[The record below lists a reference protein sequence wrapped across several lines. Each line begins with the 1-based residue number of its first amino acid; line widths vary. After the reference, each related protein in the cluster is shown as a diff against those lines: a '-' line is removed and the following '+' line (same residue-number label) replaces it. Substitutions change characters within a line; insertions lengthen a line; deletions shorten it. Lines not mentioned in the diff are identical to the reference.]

1 MSSLEPPPGHGYCG
15 AMTPTFVHL
24 HLHTEYSL
32 VDSTIRID
40 RLVKACAAASMPAVA
55 LTDDSNLFALVK
67 FYNAAEKAGLKPIIG
82 CDLWVGERGDDLTR
96 ATVLCQNHDGYLR
109 LSRLLSAAYRERG
122 KSERVFVPRARL
134 LADNTGL
141 VALLG
146 RQSELIAAHD
156 VEGADRLLEDWRT
169 AFGDRVYLE
178 LTRVGRGDE
187 KAHEVRLLHLA
198 GHRDVPVVASND
210 TRFLAREDFEA
221 HEARVCIATGRV
233 LNDPKRP
240 HEYTDRQY
248 LKTPA
253 EMREAFADCPQ
264 AIENA
269 VELAKRLNIEMR
281 FGKYYLP
288 AFPVPS
294 EHTLDSFIR
303 AQAHAGLEER
313 FASYRGELP
322 FSRETYVRRLD
333 TELDVIVKMGFPGY
347 FLIVAD
353 FINWSKQNGI
363 PVGPGRGS
371 GAGSLVAYALRI
383 TDLDPLPQ
391 DLLFER
397 FLNPERVSM
406 PDFDVDFC
414 MEGRDRVI
422 DYVSRKYGAD
432 KVSQIITYGTMAAKA
447 VVRDTGRVLGM
458 GYGHVDSIAKLIPT
472 TLGITL
478 DDAIAESAEL
488 RERMANEEEVATLI
502 ELARK
507 LEDLTRNAGKHAG
520 GVVIAPTPL
529 PDFAPLYCEEGGEG
543 VVTQF
548 DKDDVEKAGLVK
560 FDFLGLRTLTIID
573 WAVKAINAGRV
584 MSGEAPLDITQ
595 LPMDDAATY
604 ALLSRGD
611 TTAVFQFESR
621 GMKDYIRK
629 LQPQGFDDLVALAA
643 LFRPGPLG
651 AGMVDNYIDRR
662 HGRAEVDYPHPRLEP
677 ILKPTYG
684 VIVYQEQVMQIAQVL
699 AGYTL
704 GGADLLRRAM
714 GKKDAA
720 EMARQRET
728 FENGAAANGVD
739 PAVAR
744 SIFDLMEKFAEY
756 GFNKSHSAAYALVAY
771 QTAWL
776 KAHYPAEF
784 MAATMSSDM
793 DNTDKLVAFLDDARE
808 VCGLEVLRPD
818 INESTYRFEALD
830 AKRIRYGLGAI
841 KGAGRAA
848 CEAIANERQA
858 RGRYASLDDLAQR
871 VDGNRLNKRVLEAL
885 VLSGALDGFGPNRA
899 SLMNHLPEA
908 MKGAEQ
914 QARNRDAGQIDIF
927 GNATVSAAPEVAVRK
942 LPEWPLLQRLHGE
955 RETLGHYLS
964 GHPADAYRDWLRQL
978 VTGPIGKAEELY
990 RTLQGTAEKRR
1001 GQIEVPVVFG
1011 GVVPA
1016 GLRRRGESM
1025 GFAAIEDASGR
1036 IEVGLF
1042 REALTEYAAVF
1053 AKDQMVVVAG
1063 GLSIDEYS
1071 GGYQLKLRQAW
1082 TLAQACERF
1091 ARGVRI
1097 HVTDASP
1104 KWLDSMARVLKP
1116 ALGGGVP
1123 VRIAC
1128 RCAGARTE
1136 LQLGDD
1142 WRVRVLPEVVE
1153 ELRRLDA
1160 VGEVQL
1166 SLARASGN

>member
-1 MSSLEPPPGHGYCG
+1 
-15 AMTPTFVHL
+15 MTPSFVHL

-40 RLVKACAAASMPAVA
+40 RLVNACAASGMPAVA
-55 LTDDSNLFALVK
+55 MTDDSNLFALVK
-67 FYNAAEKAGLKPIIG
+67 FYGAAEKAGLKPIIG

-96 ATVLCQNHDGYLR
+96 ATVLCQNRDGYLR

-122 KSERVFVPRARL
+122 KSERVFVPRHRL
-134 LADNTGL
+134 LADNAGL

-146 RQSELIAAHD
+146 RPSELIATPDLDA
-156 VEGADRLLEDWRT
+156 ADRALEDWRRG
-169 AFGDRVYLE
+169 FDDRLYLE
-178 LTRVGRGDE
+178 LTRCGRNDE
-187 KAHEVRLLHLA
+187 AAQQSRLLHLA
-198 GHRDVPVVASND
+198 SRRDVPVVATND

-240 HEYTDRQY
+240 REYTDQQY

-253 EMREAFADCPQ
+253 EMREAFADCPE

-269 VELAKRLNIEMR
+269 VELAKRLNIEMS
-281 FGKYYLP
+281 FGKYFLP
-288 AFPVPS
+288 AFPVPQ
-294 EHTLDSFIR
+294 EHTLDSYIR

-322 FSRETYVRRLD
+322 YPRETYVERLD
-333 TELDVIVKMGFPGY
+333 IELDVIVKMGFPGY

-371 GAGSLVAYALRI
+371 GAGSLVAYALKI

-573 WAVKAINAGRV
+573 WAVKAINARRAV
-584 MSGEAPLDITQ
+584 NGEAPLDITQ
-595 LPMDDAATY
+595 LPMDDAASY
-604 ALLSRGD
+604 ALMSRGD

-629 LQPQGFDDLVALAA
+629 LQPQGFDDVVALAA

-651 AGMVDNYIDRR
+651 AGMVDNFIDRR
-662 HGRAEVDYPHPRLEP
+662 HGRAEVSYPHPSLEP

-714 GKKDAA
+714 GKKIAS
-720 EMARQRET
+720 EMQQQRSI
-728 FENGAAANGVD
+728 FEAGAAKNGVD
-739 PAVAR
+739 PDVAR
-744 SIFDLMEKFAEY
+744 GIFDLMEKFADY

-793 DNTDKLVAFLDDARE
+793 DSTEKLVGFLDDAKE
-808 VCGLEVLRPD
+808 VCGLTVLPPD
-818 INESTYRFEALD
+818 INASTYMFEALD

-841 KGAGRAA
+841 KGVGRAA
-848 CEAIANERQA
+848 CEAIADERKA
-858 RGRYASLDDLAQR
+858 NGPYASLDDLAQR
-871 VDGNRLNKRVLEAL
+871 VDSNRLNKRVLEAL
-885 VLSGALDGFGPNRA
+885 VSSGALDGFGHNRA
-899 SLMNHLPEA
+899 TLMNHLPEA

-927 GNATVSAAPEVAVRK
+927 GNATVSAAPEVVIRK

-964 GHPADAYRDWLRQL
+964 GHPADAYKAELKQL
-978 VTGPIGKAEELY
+978 TSGPIGKAEELY
-990 RTLQGTAEKRR
+990 RTLQATAEKRR
-1001 GQIEVPVVFG
+1001 GQIEIPIVFG
-1011 GVVPA
+1011 GIVPS
-1016 GLRRRGESM
+1016 GLRRRGDTM

-1042 REALTEYAAVF
+1042 REALNEYAAVF

-1091 ARGVRI
+1091 GRGVRL
-1097 HVTDASP
+1097 HVANVAP
-1104 KWLDSMARVLKP
+1104 KWLDLLAKTLKP
-1116 ALGGGVP
+1116 AQGGNAP
-1123 VRIAC
+1123 VRIAYQN
-1128 RCAGARTE
+1128 ASARTE
-1136 LQLGDD
+1136 LQLGDT
-1142 WRVRVLPEVVE
+1142 WRVRILPEVVE
-1153 ELRRLDA
+1153 ELRRIDG
-1160 VGEVQL
+1160 VSEVQL

>member
-1 MSSLEPPPGHGYCG
+1 
-15 AMTPTFVHL
+15 MTSTFVHL

-32 VDSTIRID
+32 VDSTIRIE
-40 RLVKACAAASMPAVA
+40 RLVKACAGAGMPAVA
-55 LTDDSNLFALVK
+55 MTDDSNLFALVK

-82 CDLWVGERGDDLTR
+82 CDLWVGERGDDLAR
-96 ATVLCQNHDGYLR
+96 ATVLCQSRDGYLR
-109 LSRLLSAAYRERG
+109 LSRLLSAAYRARG
-122 KSERVFVPRARL
+122 KAERVFVPRAQL
-134 LADNTGL
+134 LADNAGII
-141 VALLG
+141 ALLG
-146 RQSELIAAHD
+146 RQSELLAA
-156 VEGADRLLEDWRT
+156 ADLETAQRQLEDWRN
-169 AFGDRVYLE
+169 AFGDRLYLE
-178 LTRVGRGDE
+178 LTRCGRIGED
-187 KAHEVRLLHLA
+187 AQQTRLLQLA
-198 GHRDVPVVASND
+198 GLRDLPVVATND

-221 HEARVCIATGRV
+221 HEARVCIASGRV

-240 HEYTDRQY
+240 HAYSDQQY

-253 EMREAFADCPQ
+253 EMRAAFADCPQ

-269 VELAKRLNIEMR
+269 IELAKRLNIEMS

-288 AFPVPS
+288 AFPVPTT
-294 EHTLDSFIR
+294 HTLDSYIR
-303 AQAHAGLEER
+303 ERAHTGLEER
-313 FASYRGELP
+313 FTSYRGELP
-322 FSRETYVRRLD
+322 FPRASYVARLD
-333 TELDVIVKMGFPGY
+333 IELDVIVKMGFPGY

-422 DYVSRKYGAD
+422 DYVSHKYGAD

-488 RERMANEEEVATLI
+488 RERMANEDEVATLI

-529 PDFAPLYCEEGGEG
+529 PDFAPLYCEEGGDG

-573 WAVKAINAGRV
+573 WTVKAINAGRAG
-584 MSGEAPLDITQ
+584 SGEAALDITQ

-677 ILKPTYG
+677 VLKPTYG
-684 VIVYQEQVMQIAQVL
+684 VIVYQEQVMQIAQLL
-699 AGYTL
+699 AGYSL

-720 EMARQRET
+720 EMARHRAIFET
-728 FENGAAANGVD
+728 GAADNGVA
-739 PAVAR
+739 PGVAR

-756 GFNKSHSAAYALVAY
+756 GFNKSHSAAYALIAY

-784 MAATMSSDM
+784 MAATLSSDM
-793 DNTDKLVAFLDDARE
+793 DNTDKLVAMLDDARE
-808 VCGLEVLRPD
+808 VCGLDVLRPD
-818 INESTYRFEALD
+818 INESTYQFEALD
-830 AKRIRYGLGAI
+830 GKRIRYGLGAI
-841 KGAGRAA
+841 KGVGRAV
-848 CEAIANERQA
+848 CEAITEERRS

-885 VLSGALDGFGPNRA
+885 LLSGALDGFGENRA
-899 SLMNHLPEA
+899 TLMHQLPEA
-908 MKGAEQ
+908 MRGAEQ

-927 GNATVSAAPEVAVRK
+927 GNAAIRAAPAVVVRS

-978 VTGPIGKAEELY
+978 VTGPIGRAEELY
-990 RTLQGTAEKRR
+990 RSLQGTAEKRR
-1001 GQIEVPVVFG
+1001 GQIEVPIVFG

-1016 GLRRRGESM
+1016 GLRRRGDSM

-1042 REALTEYAAVF
+1042 REALTEYAALF
-1053 AKDQMVVVAG
+1053 AKDQMVIVAG

-1071 GGYQLKLRQAW
+1071 GGFQLKLRQAW

-1091 ARGVRI
+1091 ARGLRI
-1097 HVTDASP
+1097 HVAGAAP
-1104 KWLDSMARVLKP
+1104 QWLDPMTRALKP

-1123 VRIAC
+1123 VRIAYQG
-1128 RCAGARTE
+1128 AGARTE
-1136 LQLGDD
+1136 LQLGDA
-1142 WRVRVLPEVVE
+1142 WRVRVLPEVVD
-1153 ELRRLDA
+1153 ELRRLDG